1 MTRHL
6 HRVTLVWLSTR
17 GFARLRALQPRRA
30 RMILAGWFAAPG
42 EGVPRVQ
49 RVPSRRG
56 KPSLC
61 VLAEDVAA
69 LYALDVS
76 DVHQLAA

>member
-1 MTRHL
+1 
-6 HRVTLVWLSTR
+6 
-17 GFARLRALQPRRA
+17 
-30 RMILAGWFAAPG
+30 MILAGWFAAPG

-69 LYALDVS
+69 LYGVGVDDLQ
-76 DVHQLAA
+76 QLAA